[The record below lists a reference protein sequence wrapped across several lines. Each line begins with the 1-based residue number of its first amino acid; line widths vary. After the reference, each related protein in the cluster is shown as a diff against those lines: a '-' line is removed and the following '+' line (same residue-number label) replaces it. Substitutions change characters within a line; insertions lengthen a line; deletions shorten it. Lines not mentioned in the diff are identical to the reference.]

1 MWRRPIRQRCPR
13 YDVRTTVPNE
23 SEEFPRSVRGYD
35 RDAVDKAVAKLR
47 RELMTTKTLFD
58 EQSERVRDLESTIAD
73 LRHDIEHM
81 AKPTASTLNTR
92 MQRLLRE
99 AEKEAADVVERATA
113 EAERMRRV
121 SERDRQRVEAEL
133 NMRLANER
141 SAAISEAHILISG
154 AKNSAER
161 IVDEA
166 TRRAR
171 RMIEEAERE
180 AGEVRG
186 AAATDTA
193 RLRAS
198 ARHESE
204 EILAEASRQADEMKL
219 RIVNDLTDG
228 KPTKL
233 GKELAAML
241 KLETEISVRRDQAE
255 KAYLAK
261 HNEAVLATQKYLEE
275 AEGLLKT
282 MRANAREAEL
292 SALTILARAEREAI
306 DVVAEASAQ
315 VESLVANARDEAVR
329 IIDAAE
335 TESASLLADAD
346 ERSRQMLQQREAINS
361 FVIKM
366 NVESEKVA
374 TREQ

>member
-1 MWRRPIRQRCPR
+1 MPGAN
-13 YDVRTTVPNE
+13 DD
-23 SEEFPRSVRGYD
+23 FPRSVRGYD
-35 RDAVDKAVAKLR
+35 REAVDKAVAKLR

-58 EQSERVRDLESTIAD
+58 EQSERVRDLESIIAD
-73 LRHDIEHM
+73 LRHDVEHM
-81 AKPTASTLNTR
+81 SRPTASTLNSR

-99 AEKEAADVVERATA
+99 AERKASEIVDRATA

-121 SERDRQRVEAEL
+121 SERDRQRVETEL
-133 NMRLANER
+133 NLRLANER

-171 RMIEEAERE
+171 RTIEESERE

-186 AAATDTA
+186 AAATETA

-198 ARHESE
+198 ARHEAE
-204 EILAEASRQADEMKL
+204 EIVAEAQRQADEMKL
-219 RIVNDLTDG
+219 RILNELPEG
-228 KPTKL
+228 KATKL
-233 GKELAAML
+233 GKELTAML
-241 KLETEISVRRDQAE
+241 KLETEISVRRDEAE
-255 KAYLAK
+255 KAYLSK
-261 HNEAVLATQKYLEE
+261 HNEAVLATQKYLDE
-275 AEGLLKT
+275 AEAQLKL

-335 TESASLLADAD
+335 TESASVLADAD
-346 ERSRQMLQQREAINS
+346 ERSQQLLMQREAINS

-366 NVESEKVA
+366 NVESEKIA